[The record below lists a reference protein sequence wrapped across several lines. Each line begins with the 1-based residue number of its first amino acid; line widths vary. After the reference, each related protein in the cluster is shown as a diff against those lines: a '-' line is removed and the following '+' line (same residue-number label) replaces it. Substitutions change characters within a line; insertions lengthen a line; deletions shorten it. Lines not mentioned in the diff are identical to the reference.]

1 VIRLSSEE
9 PVKLDKL
16 DKELLQ
22 VLQDEFPVE
31 ESPWAEIGQKV
42 GISGEEALSRSQR
55 LHADGVIRKLR
66 TILNAQKLGHCQS
79 TLMAM
84 KVPDEHM
91 EKVVSIV
98 NEYTGVTHNYRREH
112 DFNLWFT
119 VTACG
124 AEHLSGTV
132 EEIKRRTGIP
142 ESDILDLPST
152 RLFKIDVRFH
162 FTDSD
167 GTGMPTETIVNTSSN
182 TNGTINKSTLNA
194 IDRAVLH
201 STQDE
206 IPLENEPFASIA
218 KETGLSQKEVV
229 AVLKKLRDSGVI
241 KRLGISVN
249 QRKVGIVAN
258 AVVAWK
264 VPQDKIERVG
274 RMLSPYKEITHCYER
289 ITIPGKWEH
298 NLFTVLHGYD
308 RKSVEEFAKKMSE
321 IIGIRDYLVLFSNEQ
336 FKRTSIMQPLTG
348 EEIGI

>member
-1 VIRLSSEE
+1 MSLEE

-22 VLQDEFPVE
+22 VLQDEFPVN
-31 ESPWAEIGQKV
+31 ESPWAELGKKL
-42 GISGEEALSRSQR
+42 GISGEEALSRSQK
-55 LHADGVIRKLR
+55 LLSDGVIRKLR

-84 KVPDEHM
+84 KVPEERM
-91 EKVVSIV
+91 GEVVSIV
-98 NEYTGVTHNYRREH
+98 NEYMGVTHNYQREH

-119 VTACG
+119 VTTCG
-124 AEHLSGTV
+124 DTDLRSTV

-142 ESDILDLPST
+142 ESDILDLPTT
-152 RLFKIDVRFH
+152 RLFKIDVRFK

-167 GTGMPTETIVNTSSN
+167 GKGIPTETTVNTSSN
-182 TNGTINKSTLNA
+182 VTINKSTLDE

-201 STQDE
+201 LTQDG

-218 KETGLSQKEVV
+218 TETEISQEEVV
-229 AVLKKLRDSGVI
+229 AILKKLINNGII

-264 VPQDKIERVG
+264 VPQDQIERVG
-274 RMLSPYKEITHCYER
+274 CMVSAYKEITHCYER

-321 IIGIRDYLVLFSNEQ
+321 AIGIRDYLVLFSNEQ
-336 FKRTSIMQPLTG
+336 FKRTSVMQPLSG
-348 EEIGI
+348 KKVGI